1 MNKLDHLEA
10 GLLELIQKYESL
22 KEQNRALQSEIE
34 QIRQE
39 KDSEKKTVIS
49 ASGIDY
55 LIKIAQSMSAKSHE
69 REEVIANLDLWLEQL
84 NTYINK
90 LKDS

>member
-1 MNKLDHLEA
+1 MDKLDLLEA
-10 GLLELIQKYESL
+10 RLLELIQKYESL
-22 KEQNRALQSEIE
+22 KEQNRILQSEIE

-55 LIKIAQSMSAKSHE
+55 FTKIAQSMPVKSHE
-69 REEVIANLDLWLEQL
+69 REEVISTLDNWLEQL
-84 NTYINK
+84 NIYINK